1 MGRHVP
7 CKVVGERNRRL
18 KELRIADQGD
28 KNKSNQNPENQG
40 DPPPQPN
47 PGFLRWLP
55 IIVILLLIAAPWV
68 ISLIGGAAGPDE
80 ISYNRFM
87 SEVQSGN
94 VSQVTIVGTRVEGA
108 FRGDT
113 ADSAGQSG
121 QFITYIPAQ
130 APQDVR
136 ESLTGNDVTVHSR
149 PPQDGSLFG
158 QLIWLLPLLIFGWI
172 MYQNY
177 RRMKG
182 GGGGAGGPGGIFN
195 VGQNKAKQIKSQDVD
210 TGFEDVAGLHSA
222 KTELKEIVDYLS
234 DPDRFASIGAKAP
247 RGVLLMGP
255 PGTGKTLLARAVAGE
270 AGVPFFSMSGSD
282 FMEMFVGVG
291 ASRVRDLFTKAK
303 KKSPSII
310 FIDEFDS
317 IGRRRGAGLGG
328 GHDEREQTLNQMLAE
343 LDGFEKYENVVVLAG
358 TNRPDIL
365 DKALLRPG
373 RFDRRITTYL
383 PSKADRLHILKLH
396 AKRKPISDQADL
408 EAVARGTPGFSGADL
423 ENLLNEA
430 ALIAV
435 RSGKEN
441 VEQEDLDLARD
452 KILLGLERKGIALS
466 EHDKQL
472 LAYHEA
478 GHAVV
483 SALLEHA
490 EPLHKVTI
498 IPRENSMGVT
508 LQLPDRDRYLYEQS
522 YLLDRLTVMMG
533 GRASERLKMDT
544 TTSGAENDLKEAQ
557 KLARKMV
564 LDWGMSGRFQNIAFG
579 GERQSVFLGEDIGQ
593 RRDYSDSTAHEVD
606 QQVEEILTKAYERAR
621 DALQENDDGL
631 EAVTEALV
639 DKEEIPGSEVYEK
652 LGIKQPQK

>member
-1 MGRHVP
+1 MSMQK
-7 CKVVGERNRRL
+7 CLNERNRRQ
-18 KELRIADQGD
+18 KELGIADKDD
-28 KNKSNQNPENQG
+28 KDGSKGNPKNQG
-40 DPPPQPN
+40 GLPQQPN
-47 PGFLRWLP
+47 PGFLRRLP
-55 IIVILLLIAAPWV
+55 IVVVLLLIAAPWI
-68 ISLIGGAAGPDE
+68 ISLVGGATGPE
-80 ISYNRFM
+80 EVSYNRFM
-87 SEVQSGN
+87 EEVRSGN
-94 VSQVTIVGTRVEGA
+94 VSRVTIVGTRVEGV

-121 QFITYIPAQ
+121 QFVTYIPAQ

-136 ESLTGNDVTVHSR
+136 DSLSGNDVTIYSR

-158 QLIWLLPLLIFGWI
+158 QLIWLLPLVIFGWI
-172 MYQNY
+172 IYQNY

-195 VGQNKAKQIKSQDVD
+195 VGQSKAKQIKSQEVSTRFD
-210 TGFEDVAGLHSA
+210 DVAGLHSA

-234 DPDRFASIGAKAP
+234 DPDRFVSIGAKAP

-343 LDGFEKYENVVVLAG
+343 LDGFEKYENVVVLAA

-383 PSKADRLHILKLH
+383 PSMEDRLQILKLH
-396 AKRKPISDQADL
+396 ARQKPVADEADI

-430 ALIAV
+430 ALIAA

-483 SALLEHA
+483 SALLEHT

-508 LQLPDRDRYLYEQS
+508 QQLPDRDRYLYEQS

-533 GRASERLKMDT
+533 GRASERLKMNT

-579 GERQSVFLGEDIGQ
+579 GERQSVFLGQDIGQ
-593 RRDYSDSTAHEVD
+593 RRDYSEDTAHEVD
-606 QQVEEILTKAYERAR
+606 QQVEEILTQAYERAR
-621 DALQENDDGL
+621 NALEENDDSL

-639 DKEEIPGSEVYEK
+639 NKEEISGSEVYEK
-652 LGIKQPQK
+652 LGIKHPRK

>member
-1 MGRHVP
+1 M
-7 CKVVGERNRRL
+7 

-113 ADSAGQSG
+113 ADSAGRSG

-508 LQLPDRDRYLYEQS
+508 QQLPDRDRYLYEQS

-652 LGIKQPQK
+652 LGIKQPQQ